1 MSCSVPAV
9 ASRFARCA
17 SAWVKA
23 SQSRSNGSEADMKDV
38 QDAKI
43 GIVGAGAMGQGIAQ
57 IAAMAGLEVRLM
69 DVNPA
74 ASGRAVAAIGSIL
87 DKLAAKGKLSSE
99 QAQEALHRIHPED
112 SIGALSDCDLVV
124 EAIVEKLDVKRS
136 LFAQL
141 EEVVRDDAVLA
152 SNTSSLSITA
162 IAATCR
168 LPERVAGYHF
178 FNPVPLMKVVEVV
191 RGLRSSDTT
200 IDWLV
205 SLARQL
211 GHTAVRC
218 RDMPGFIVN
227 HAGRALNTEGLCIVQ
242 EGVTDEP
249 TVDVIVRE
257 QMGFRMGPFELL
269 DLTGL
274 DVSHPVMESIYRQFY
289 DEPRFRPSP
298 ITAIRL
304 AGGMLGRK
312 SGSGFYEYADTST
325 MSKSIC
331 AQGTAQWSTAPIWV
345 SHRHPDEARQ
355 VLELLRALD
364 VEVETSSEPSDN
376 ALIVVTPLGHDATTC
391 AISEELDAT
400 RVVAV
405 DTLLGFGNG
414 SRRVIMPTPATTEEM
429 LTRAQALFGID
440 GAPVSTLRDSGGFV
454 AQRMIAC
461 IVNTACEIAQ
471 KRIGT
476 PEDIDAAVRLG
487 LGYPRGP
494 LALGDHIGAS
504 RILAVLKGLLDVY
517 GDPRYRPGVWLSRR
531 AELNLSLG
539 FSD

>member
-1 MSCSVPAV
+1 
-9 ASRFARCA
+9 
-17 SAWVKA
+17 
-23 SQSRSNGSEADMKDV
+23 MKNA

-69 DVNPA
+69 DVDSA
-74 ASGRAVAAIGSIL
+74 ASRRAIAAIGAIL
-87 DKLAAKGKLSSE
+87 DKLAAKGKLSLE
-99 QAQEALHRIHPED
+99 QAQEVLRRIHPED
-112 SIGALSDCDLVV
+112 SVGGLSDCDLVV

-141 EEVVRDDAVLA
+141 EEVVRDDAVLV

-162 IAATCR
+162 IAASCR
-168 LPERVAGYHF
+168 LPERVAGFHC

-191 RGLRSSDTT
+191 RGLRSSDAT

-205 SLARQL
+205 LLATKL

-312 SGSGFYEYADTST
+312 SGSGFYEYAGKPTL
-325 MSKSIC
+325 SKPVC
-331 AQGTAQWSTAPIWV
+331 AQENAQWSTSPVWV
-345 SHRHPDEARQ
+345 SRRYPDEARR
-355 VLELLRALD
+355 VLDLLQALD
-364 VEVETSSEPSDN
+364 IEVETSSEPSHG

-391 AISEELDAT
+391 ATSEGLDAT

-405 DTLLGFGNG
+405 DTLFGFDNG
-414 SRRVIMPTPATTEEM
+414 LRRVIMPTPATTEEM
-429 LTRAQALFGID
+429 VTGARALFGID
-440 GAPVSTLRDSGGFV
+440 GAPVTTLRDSGGFV
-454 AQRMIAC
+454 AQRVVSC

-471 KRIGT
+471 KRIAT
-476 PEDIDAAVRLG
+476 PEDIDVAVRLG
-487 LGYPRGP
+487 LGYPLGP
-494 LALGDHIGAS
+494 LALGDHIGAN

-531 AELNLSLG
+531 AALNLPLDL
-539 FSD
+539 SD

>member
-1 MSCSVPAV
+1 
-9 ASRFARCA
+9 
-17 SAWVKA
+17 
-23 SQSRSNGSEADMKDV
+23 MKNA

-57 IAAMAGLEVRLM
+57 IAAMAGLEVRMM
-69 DVNPA
+69 DVDSA
-74 ASGRAVAAIGSIL
+74 ASRRAIAAIGAIF
-87 DKLAAKGKLSSE
+87 DKLAAKGKLSPE
-99 QAQEALHRIHPED
+99 QAQEVLRRIHPED
-112 SIGALSDCDLVV
+112 SVGGLSDCDLVV

-141 EEVVRDDAVLA
+141 EEVVRDDAVLV

-162 IAATCR
+162 IAASCR
-168 LPERVAGYHF
+168 LPERVAGFHF

-191 RGLRSSDTT
+191 RGLRSSDAI
-200 IDWLV
+200 IDWLAL
-205 SLARQL
+205 LARQL

-227 HAGRALNTEGLCIVQ
+227 HAGRALNTEGLSIVQ
-242 EGVTDEP
+242 EGVADEA
-249 TVDVIVRE
+249 TVDVIIRE

-312 SGSGFYEYADTST
+312 SGSGFYEYAGTTT
-325 MSKSIC
+325 MSKPVC
-331 AQGTAQWSTAPIWV
+331 AAETPRWNAASVWV
-345 SHRHPDEARQ
+345 SRRHTDEAKR
-355 VLELLRALD
+355 VLDLLQALA
-364 VEVETSSEPSDN
+364 VEVETGTQPSED

-391 AISEELDAT
+391 ATLEGLDAT

-405 DTLLGFGNG
+405 DTFFGFANG
-414 SRRVIMPTPATTEEM
+414 LRRVIMPTPATREEM
-429 LTRAQALFGID
+429 LTRARALFGID
-440 GAPVSTLRDSGGFV
+440 NAPVSTLRDSGGFV
-454 AQRMIAC
+454 AQRVVAC

-471 KRIGT
+471 KRIAT

-487 LGYPRGP
+487 LGYPLGP
-494 LALGDHIGAS
+494 LALGDRIGAN

-531 AELNLSLG
+531 AALNLPLD